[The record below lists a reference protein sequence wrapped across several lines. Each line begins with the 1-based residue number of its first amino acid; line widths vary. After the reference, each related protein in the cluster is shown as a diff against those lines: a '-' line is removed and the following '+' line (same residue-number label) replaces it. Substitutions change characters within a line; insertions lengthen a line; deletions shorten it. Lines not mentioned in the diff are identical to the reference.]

1 MQLGRRYMPPGL
13 RPRETAGPAR
23 LRMAGSTV
31 RFPKER
37 NYPSF
42 LLEAGTVDFTIGDGL
57 LAGDYAANVR
67 GLTSAPALYGEPAVI
82 AARRRAAGRALAS
95 LDVRAVLDHL
105 TSRSRDSIT
114 AAAEGIG
121 LPAFNL
127 PGLPVRLDPGH
138 GRSGLTF
145 VLRGDELRGR
155 WSIASSNV
163 RWTVDTSGRRLNEL
177 ERLVWRVIAG
187 LNDLRVT
194 AELSGTVKAPR
205 LAVSSNLDQ
214 AVSAR
219 LQAVVGEELA
229 RAEQRV
235 RGEVDRLVGAQ
246 VDAVRKQVA
255 AVDTEGRQ
263 RVEAERKRLDAVEQ
277 ELRAELKRLAG
288 GIQIPGIRLP

>member
-1 MQLGRRYMPPGL
+1 M
-13 RPRETAGPAR
+13 
-23 LRMAGSTV
+23 
-31 RFPKER
+31 
-37 NYPSF
+37 
-42 LLEAGTVDFTIGDGL
+42 
-57 LAGDYAANVR
+57 
-67 GLTSAPALYGEPAVI
+67 
-82 AARRRAAGRALAS
+82 
-95 LDVRAVLDHL
+95 
-105 TSRSRDSIT
+105 
-114 AAAEGIG
+114 
-121 LPAFNL
+121 
-127 PGLPVRLDPGH
+127 
-138 GRSGLTF
+138 
-145 VLRGDELRGR
+145 
-155 WSIASSNV
+155 
-163 RWTVDTSGRRLNEL
+163 NEL

-246 VDAVRKQVA
+246 VEAVRTQVA
-255 AVDTEGRQ
+255 AVDSEGRQ
-263 RVEAERKRLDAVEQ
+263 RVEAERKRLDAVEE